1 MKRKYNYG
9 TDTDCTHISVMPLTD
24 DKETWF
30 NVTVHSLHE
39 DSLFVESEQ
48 MLVGQWER
56 KMCSWNGF
64 QRDLL

>member
-1 MKRKYNYG
+1 
-9 TDTDCTHISVMPLTD
+9 MPLTD

-39 DSLFVESEQ
+39 DGLFVESEQ
-48 MLVGQWER
+48 MLVGKWER

-64 QRDLL
+64 QTDIL

>member
-9 TDTDCTHISVMPLTD
+9 TDTDCTHSSVMPLTD

-39 DSLFVESEQ
+39 DGLFVESEQ
-48 MLVGQWER
+48 MLVGKWER

-64 QRDLL
+64 QTDIL